1 MISGYAYVMIA
12 NDSLKQHGGKNW
24 HFEVEVTM
32 CNVLCMGKNHI
43 SQDFVDAF
51 WMNWIGV
58 MMRKTQ

>member
-1 MISGYAYVMIA
+1 MIA